1 MATVRLEVLI
11 ILHRKKANTRGSRQ
25 YIRMTLLEISIIKN
39 QLLKKPALN
48 LISIKIDLLII
59 KNSSSMVLRRLSI
72 GIMEE
77 TVV

>member
-11 ILHRKKANTRGSRQ
+11 ILHRKTANTRGSRQ
-25 YIRMTLLEISIIKN
+25 YIRMTLLEIS
-39 QLLKKPALN
+39 
-48 LISIKIDLLII
+48 II

>member
-11 ILHRKKANTRGSRQ
+11 ILHRKTANTRGSRQ
-25 YIRMTLLEISIIKN
+25 YIPMTLLEIS
-39 QLLKKPALN
+39 
-48 LISIKIDLLII
+48 II